1 MSQALLMKT
10 RQVVE
15 NEFNE
20 MLSEYELL
28 LKFRGDNE
36 ITLIGAPTNN
46 FTSRIILSIIG
57 VLLVS
62 YCLIK
67 GSEEENTVLIG
78 GALLGLI
85 LTATPFISFYSKKY
99 FKIMFSRQTKQINI
113 MTNFSGPYKRIDFS
127 NIDHFKFKR
136 VEVDDFVSP
145 DIEIPVTYNYTFIAS
160 TQGKEVDLF
169 IIDSKDR
176 SIEKFTEKFSDFIH
190 DFTKIKVAT

>member
-1 MSQALLMKT
+1 MKK

-20 MLSEYELL
+20 MLSKYELL

-36 ITLIGAPTNN
+36 VTIIGAPTNN
-46 FTSRIILSIIG
+46 FISRIILSMVG

-67 GSEEENTVLIG
+67 GSEEDNTVLIG

-85 LTATPFISFYSKKY
+85 LTATPFISFYSRKY
-99 FKIMFSRQTKQINI
+99 FKIMFSRQTRQINI

-127 NIDHFKFKR
+127 NIDSFGFKKI
-136 VEVDDFVSP
+136 EVDDFVSP
-145 DIEIPVTYNYTFIAS
+145 DIEIPVTYNYTLIANV
-160 TQGKEVDLF
+160 QGKEVHLF
-169 IIDSKDR
+169 SIDSKDR
-176 SIEKFTEKFSDFIH
+176 SVEQFTKKFSQFIH
-190 DFTKIKVAT
+190 DFTKITVSVQS

>member
-1 MSQALLMKT
+1 MKK
-10 RQVVE
+10 RQLVE

-20 MLSEYELL
+20 MLSEFELL

-36 ITLIGAPTNN
+36 VTIIGVPTDN
-46 FTSRIILSIIG
+46 FISRIILSIIG

-85 LTATPFISFYSKKY
+85 FTATPFISFYSKKY
-99 FKIMFSRQTKQINI
+99 FKIMFSKQTKQINI

-127 NIDHFKFKR
+127 NIDSFRFKK

-145 DIEIPVTYNYTFIAS
+145 DIEIPVTYNYTFIANVE
-160 TQGKEVDLF
+160 GKEVHLF
-169 IIDSKDR
+169 TIDSKDR
-176 SIEKFTEKFSDFIH
+176 SVEKFTEKFSQFIH
-190 DFTKIKVAT
+190 EFTKITVST